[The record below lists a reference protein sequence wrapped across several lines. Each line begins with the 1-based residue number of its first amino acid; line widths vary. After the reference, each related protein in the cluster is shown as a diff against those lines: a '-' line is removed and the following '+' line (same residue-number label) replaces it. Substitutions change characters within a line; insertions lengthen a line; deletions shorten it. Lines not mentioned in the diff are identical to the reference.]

1 MKKDYNTMPEIT
13 IKYKKSRAISVQ
25 IKGSSDTAEVLRKM
39 YDADTIEYCETAIVI
54 YLDNA
59 NQTLAWQKIG
69 IGGMTGVVM
78 DPRTIFSTALKI
90 GACALILSHNH
101 PSGNKKP
108 SHADAEMTRTAV
120 QAGKF
125 LLIKVLDHIII
136 TANDYYSF
144 ADNGD
149 I

>member
-25 IKGSSDTAEVLRKM
+25 IKGSQDSAQVLRQM
-39 YDADTIEYCETAIVI
+39 YDADTLEYCESAIVI

-59 NQTLAWQKIG
+59 NQTLGWQKVG

-108 SHADAEMTRTAV
+108 SRADIEMTQNAV
-120 QAGKF
+120 QAGK
-125 LLIKVLDHIII
+125 LLSIKVLDHIII
-136 TANDYYSF
+136 TANEYFSF